1 MDKVENLECL
11 YQGDGILEKEWVT
24 DSQCHPILQ
33 RKVSMYAKY
42 VPNPSILSQ
51 DIGRKPFLGL
61 NQGP

>member
-11 YQGDGILEKEWVT
+11 NQGDGILEKEWVT
-24 DSQCHPILQ
+24 DSQCHSILQ
-33 RKVSMYAKY
+33 RKGSMHAKY

-61 NQGP
+61 KQGP